1 MLTAT
6 ELYPLLAAVLQA
18 GGLIPHATAR
28 HSVAQHLAAVVTGQN
43 LRPSARARAL
53 PSVMPSPARQRL
65 RRGARALDRAC
76 LAPAALIPGLV
87 RTVLALVRAAGAG
100 PAPGQPWLLALDT
113 VRCGRWEVFTVGVV
127 ARGRVLPVGWAVL
140 PYPWPKG
147 QFTPTVCALAARV
160 GACWP
165 PSETAVL
172 LADRAFPSKALFG
185 TLRRIGWSWTVRLQ
199 GRHAVTPADGR
210 RCQVRELLAGSP
222 SGAWREEAVTFGGGP
237 DAPSGTLLIGPGL
250 RVLPVHQ
257 SGPASLAA
265 RGRQAERRAQHVA
278 SKHPGRSAA
287 SHDGWVVLF
296 TTEVEWMVAERQY
309 RARWGIE
316 GTYRDAQGGWDGRH
330 GWALDQAAA
339 RLSTAARVEALA
351 GLWALGVLVQTWLG
365 LRVGT
370 NAIGGRALRRW
381 ATTPRLSVWARGQ
394 FALGDPA
401 LHTWVRATL
410 TQATVILAGTPPP
423 LIPLRPSAAL
433 LQTRGKAA

>member
-1 MLTAT
+1 MRGLQHPTSPEVPMLTAT

-127 ARGRVLPVGWAVL
+127 APGRVLPVGWAVL

-172 LADRAFPSKALFG
+172 L
-185 TLRRIGWSWTVRLQ
+185 
-199 GRHAVTPADGR
+199 
-210 RCQVRELLAGSP
+210 
-222 SGAWREEAVTFGGGP
+222 
-237 DAPSGTLLIGPGL
+237 
-250 RVLPVHQ
+250 VHQ

-381 ATTPRLSVWARGQ
+381 ATTPRLSVRGRGQ